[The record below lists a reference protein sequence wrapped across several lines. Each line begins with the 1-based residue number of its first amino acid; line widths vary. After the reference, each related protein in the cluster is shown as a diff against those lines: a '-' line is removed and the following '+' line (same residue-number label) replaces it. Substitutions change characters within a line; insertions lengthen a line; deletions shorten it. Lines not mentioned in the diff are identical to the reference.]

1 MANKKKNMAEQPE
14 AEKSEAE
21 QPEAEKSE
29 KTQVLKKMLKFKK
42 G

>member
-29 KTQVLKKMLKFKK
+29 KIQVLKKMLKFKE